1 MAKRAKRATASASPL
16 PTPPSAPTEP
26 RQRLLADL
34 ASLRVALTADLLDDV
49 LAQAAQQ
56 SWSHLEF
63 ATRLLGAAAD
73 RRRERSLERR
83 LAEARLSNAPT
94 LETFDWQ
101 FNAPTIKRTLIE
113 ELASCAFVRRH
124 ENVIVVG
131 QSGLGKSHLFKALGR
146 CACVH
151 GFRVRYT
158 TSADLIQDLKAT
170 LADDSLSARLRYWT
184 NFDLLIIDE
193 FGFERLERQA
203 CPQAPQL
210 LYKVIEARYVQHAT
224 VLVTNVD
231 FEAWGEY
238 LGDAPLAMAFLDR
251 LVDGALV
258 LKLRGRS
265 YRAAR
270 ARTLTADQADDAQ
283 SK

>member
-1 MAKRAKRATASASPL
+1 VVVSA
-16 PTPPSAPTEP
+16 E
-26 RQRLLADL
+26 
-34 ASLRVALTADLLDDV
+34 ALDEV
-49 LAQAAQQ
+49 LAQAERQG
-56 SWSHLEF
+56 WSALEF
-63 ATRLLGAAAD
+63 AARLLGAAAD

-83 LAEARLSNAPT
+83 LNDARFRDAAT

-101 FNAPTIKRTLIE
+101 FNAATIARGQIE

-124 ENVIVVG
+124 DNLIVVG
-131 QSGLGKSHLFKALGR
+131 QSGLGKSHLIQSVGR
-146 CACVH
+146 CACVQ

-158 TSADLIQDLKAT
+158 TSAGLLQDLTAALADQT
-170 LADDSLSARLRYWT
+170 LAVRLRYWS
-184 NFDLLIIDE
+184 NFELLIIDE
-193 FGFERLERQA
+193 FGFDRLERQA
-203 CPQAPQL
+203 CVEAPQL
-210 LYKVIEARYVQHAT
+210 LYKVIEGRYGQRST

-251 LVDGALV
+251 LVDGAIV

-270 ARTLTADQADDAQ
+270 ARTLANEKNEEVK